1 MRKNLSRRFLQLVR
15 FLFRAPAIASPSLGE
30 PFVGVPCRPGPLFRS
45 PMLPGIPV
53 SVPYAA
59 PRPDHANVITS
70 PTPPGDCFLAIASC
84 VPGMFAIRVSPQNR
98 APEPAAARLRSAPRP
113 PGPGIEVMFFLQPA
127 PISRPA
133 SGGSRGFLDQPRG

>member
-1 MRKNLSRRFLQLVR
+1 M
-15 FLFRAPAIASPSLGE
+15 
-30 PFVGVPCRPGPLFRS
+30 
-45 PMLPGIPV
+45 
-53 SVPYAA
+53 
-59 PRPDHANVITS
+59 
-70 PTPPGDCFLAIASC
+70 AIASC

-133 SGGSRGFLDQPRG
+133 SGGPRATVIKMISVGAGGPWLLSPSAWSPRPPRGLTAGTGAR